1 MCEIDK
7 LVNELSS
14 HYPEIKSNIETKI
27 SIIAIQLGKK
37 KFDELFLGN
46 HQETQDCT
54 KLFQFVVNSAIEEL
68 CREKN
73 IPLYQKEVDGADWVW
88 VDKDGNEIL
97 LEQKVR
103 TFLGRSK
110 NFYKNIKGYGLP
122 CTSWTGNKSSVYNK
136 KKVDYHLLWSFEI
149 IGNKIGRGGGEVLSL
164 SENGAELAFTYLGD
178 ALKKRV
184 VPLAE
189 SLKSNFTLSCDVE
202 KKEDI
207 VRSFDDI
214 KKKWGNLDFVVH
226 AIAFSDRAELSGEY
240 LNTSRENFLKSMLI
254 SCFSLTEIAKE
265 ASKIM
270 NKGSSMLTLT
280 YESSK
285 VIPNYNVMGVCKA
298 ALETSVKYLA
308 RDLGSKGIRV
318 NAISAGPIKTLA
330 ASAIGDAKFLY
341 KWNEDHSLLK
351 RNVDINDVGGSALY
365 LLSDL
370 SAAVTG
376 EIHYVDAGYNKV
388 GMPNPKN
395 IT

>member
-1 MCEIDK
+1 MGVANDR
-7 LVNELSS
+7 
-14 HYPEIKSNIETKI
+14 
-27 SIIAIQLGKK
+27 SIAWGIAKK
-37 KFDELFLGN
+37 
-46 HQETQDCT
+46 
-54 KLFQFVVNSAIEEL
+54 
-68 CREKN
+68 
-73 IPLYQKEVDGADWVW
+73 
-88 VDKDGNEIL
+88 
-97 LEQKVR
+97 
-103 TFLGRSK
+103 
-110 NFYKNIKGYGLP
+110 
-122 CTSWTGNKSSVYNK
+122 
-136 KKVDYHLLWSFEI
+136 
-149 IGNKIGRGGGEVLSL
+149 L

-178 ALKKRV
+178 ALKRRV

-202 KKEDI
+202 KKEDV
-207 VRSFDDI
+207 VRTFVDI
-214 KKKWGNLDFVVH
+214 KNKWGNLDFVVH
-226 AIAFSDRAELSGEY
+226 AIAFSDRSELSGEY

-254 SCFSLTEIAKE
+254 SCFSFTEIAKE

-270 NKGSSMLTLT
+270 NKDSSMLTLT

-298 ALETSVKYLA
+298 ALEASVKYLA

-351 RNVDINDVGGSALY
+351 RNVDINDVGSSALY
-365 LLSDL
+365 LLSSL
-370 SAAVTG
+370 AAAVTG

-395 IT
+395 MT